1 MGVARASS
9 AKMGRENEMKNS
21 VCALSILMITVVI
34 SPAALAQINHSDH
47 AALSAPEVSQA
58 AMQTYPFS
66 GFRAKVETES
76 SELELRAFFRLGPQS
91 KGINPLNEDISLKI
105 GSFSATIPANSF
117 KATLLGWFKY
127 EGIINGTDLEV
138 RTIPLGSNRYVF
150 RAEAEGK
157 GLEQPV
163 PGPVKVEV
171 SIGNDSGSA
180 TVKVERG
187 WI

>member
-1 MGVARASS
+1 MLAS
-9 AKMGRENEMKNS
+9 G
-21 VCALSILMITVVI
+21 
-34 SPAALAQINHSDH
+34 
-47 AALSAPEVSQA
+47 APEVSQA
-58 AMQTYPFS
+58 ALQTYAFS

-76 SELELRAFFRLGPQS
+76 GELELRAFFTLGSKS
-91 KGINPLNEDISLKI
+91 KGINPLNEDVSLRI

-117 KATLLGWFKY
+117 KATLIGWFKY
-127 EGIINGTDLEV
+127 EGTINGTDLEV
-138 RTIPLGSNRYVF
+138 RIIPLGSNRYVF

-171 SIGNDSGSA
+171 SINNNTGSA
-180 TVKVERG
+180 NVKVERG